1 MLTGIIE
8 KKTSRQLKKWITRI
22 GKKDENYLN
31 FQGRQGTGRI
41 SLVGPLGTKVIWLDP
56 PKDCPA
62 EQWLQTG
69 ADGCG
74 TYELLLYEEED
85 EATENA
91 FEDGDMIH
99 DGGGFPAK
107 IMTFWQ
113 FFVPAVTK
121 FLSGWLLFL
130 GYFGMLYYFE
140 ISVATYSIT
149 LAQGQQYAMP
159 GRLYN
164 AEPGEKKLL
173 HIQCKGYTKNVLGSK
188 VKTPEDG
195 RPPVVIVSM
204 EALGMAA
211 AMQRLQDSIAENG
224 ICCVY
229 DRIGY
234 GWSTATET
242 GSTAWTNRTP
252 AIIAA
257 ELHYALIDG
266 KDIIFKR
273 GIFWEKEIIGY
284 DNKTTLSEVAI
295 RPPFVLVAH
304 SAGSLYARQF
314 AHDYPEHVAGLVLVD
329 ALPAINN
336 EHAKVTSPIHFKTPL
351 FTLTLCH
358 RYLQPMGMVNNL
370 FSGIVTSLFSVKT
383 SFAMQGGLPVNGKVL
398 YQDFNIMT
406 HIMFQRAWCPIVAA
420 EYNGL
425 FESSGRGIETVA
437 AADRQG
443 YGMPVVLWARE
454 DNIIQGKSSLEPFY
468 EYDVP
473 KTEGSTAA
481 AKAARSWVEDNITAT
496 KHRDSAGNL
505 HRHESRRKSCA
516 KSVPDPVAAGKSGP
530 DAAAAGDAAG
540 NEEAG
545 GGCLTWF
552 EIQTALQGSFQ
563 KSWTNPHTNKREVMR
578 GDVDS
583 CLINICSEY
592 TSLENPAEVL
602 DAVLDLWWDLGYSTP
617 TPSNIWYIELAGRP
631 STFDEKNF
639 KKDLSTLLSHVRPDE
654 IRIVELPVE
663 GLAPQSKWKDTG
675 RRHYAEED
683 FPLSRARRATSSG
696 SGVAGNGKNWYSGPA
711 DPVGA
716 STYVPIKNDGA
727 YHFGVQLLGHKV
739 RSTDWAQNILRGT
752 EDVNLDKTAM
762 VRRGIFMRKHRV
774 LSVRERKCFSRA
786 DQGGGNSTNFTNS
799 TNSTQ
804 STQGTKSVRR
814 RLMQQPKQPTN
825 QSNVSTST
833 STTKDEVTD
842 DSMTCT
848 VNAIDIFTST
858 YAEPIYGCPQ
868 NSYRN
873 FFGCDL
879 CSSSATS
886 PTASLSARSCQACA
900 SSRHLTC
907 DGLGCQDCP
916 KGYVSNVGSLL
927 IGVTEGEEERESVC
941 VCDVCVCVSECMA
954 CACVCISVHACVYG
968 LVYTTCVQT
977 PSIHKCMHACMDSL
991 YTRCVSQNLH
1001 ISCTHAPALLRLSKH
1016 APAVRPLLQR
1026 NTTGHVHTSTCNPK
1040 H

>member
-1 MLTGIIE
+1 
-8 KKTSRQLKKWITRI
+8 
-22 GKKDENYLN
+22 
-31 FQGRQGTGRI
+31 
-41 SLVGPLGTKVIWLDP
+41 
-56 PKDCPA
+56 
-62 EQWLQTG
+62 
-69 ADGCG
+69 
-74 TYELLLYEEED
+74 
-85 EATENA
+85 
-91 FEDGDMIH
+91 
-99 DGGGFPAK
+99 
-107 IMTFWQ
+107 
-113 FFVPAVTK
+113 
-121 FLSGWLLFL
+121 
-130 GYFGMLYYFE
+130 
-140 ISVATYSIT
+140 
-149 LAQGQQYAMP
+149 
-159 GRLYN
+159 
-164 AEPGEKKLL
+164 
-173 HIQCKGYTKNVLGSK
+173 
-188 VKTPEDG
+188 
-195 RPPVVIVSM
+195 
-204 EALGMAA
+204 
-211 AMQRLQDSIAENG
+211 
-224 ICCVY
+224 
-229 DRIGY
+229 
-234 GWSTATET
+234 
-242 GSTAWTNRTP
+242 
-252 AIIAA
+252 
-257 ELHYALIDG
+257 
-266 KDIIFKR
+266 
-273 GIFWEKEIIGY
+273 
-284 DNKTTLSEVAI
+284 
-295 RPPFVLVAH
+295 
-304 SAGSLYARQF
+304 
-314 AHDYPEHVAGLVLVD
+314 
-329 ALPAINN
+329 
-336 EHAKVTSPIHFKTPL
+336 
-351 FTLTLCH
+351 
-358 RYLQPMGMVNNL
+358 
-370 FSGIVTSLFSVKT
+370 
-383 SFAMQGGLPVNGKVL
+383 
-398 YQDFNIMT
+398 
-406 HIMFQRAWCPIVAA
+406 
-420 EYNGL
+420 
-425 FESSGRGIETVA
+425 
-437 AADRQG
+437 
-443 YGMPVVLWARE
+443 
-454 DNIIQGKSSLEPFY
+454 
-468 EYDVP
+468 
-473 KTEGSTAA
+473 
-481 AKAARSWVEDNITAT
+481 
-496 KHRDSAGNL
+496 
-505 HRHESRRKSCA
+505 
-516 KSVPDPVAAGKSGP
+516 VAAGKSGP

-683 FPLSRARRATSSG
+683 FPLPRARRATSSG